1 MKNITFSAEEK
12 VIEEARRK
20 AARENTNLNSLVR
33 TWLREYVG
41 DTDRAEQYRRLQKEL
56 AYARSGKRF
65 SRDEMNAR

>member
-41 DTDRAEQYRRLQKEL
+41 DTDRAERYRRLQKEL